1 MRILTLILSLV
12 CLSAFAEITPE
23 QFEQIEKKAQEGF
36 YPAQCN
42 LGVCYFLGDGV
53 LKNYAQAV
61 IWFRKS
67 AEQGWSPAQC
77 YLGICYQRGYG
88 VRKDNVEALK
98 WYRKSA
104 EQDNEDAQRF
114 LGSMY
119 EDSAIQHPGSPNDLI
134 ESYAWYCLAAFND
147 PKNNELR
154 DQLERKMTPY
164 KIEVGQ
170 RRAQEL
176 IAEIKALKKK
186 KDSESNERVLKL
198 LVDNRKK
205 AEAKAQA
212 EANKPKWW
220 EFWR

>member
-12 CLSAFAEITPE
+12 CLSAFAEVTPE
-23 QFEQIEKKAQEGF
+23 QFEKIEKKAQEGF
-36 YPAQCN
+36 YPAQCD
-42 LGVCYFLGDGV
+42 LGICYFTGDGV

-67 AEQGWSPAQC
+67 AEQGWAPAQC

-104 EQDNEDAQRF
+104 EQDNEDAQRI
-114 LGSMY
+114 LGTIY
-119 EDSAIQHPGSPNDLI
+119 ENSYDGIQADLI

-164 KIEVGQ
+164 KIEAGQ

-186 KDSESNERVLKL
+186 KDSESNERVLKML
-198 LVDNRKK
+198 EDNRKK
-205 AEAKAQA
+205 AEA